1 MTEFKPIKE
10 GKVREIYDNGD
21 SLIMVAT
28 DRISAFDVILKN
40 KVTKKGTV
48 LTQMSKFWF
57 DYTRDLLPNHML
69 SVDVQDMPEF
79 FRQPQFTGNSM
90 MCRKLTMLPIE
101 CIVRGYITGS
111 GWASY
116 QKTGKVCGI
125 QLPEGLQESDKLP
138 EPIYTPSTKAEIGD
152 HDENI
157 SYEQSIDVLEKK
169 FPGHGEEY
177 ATKLR
182 DYTIALYKKCAEYAL
197 SRGIIIADTKFEFG
211 VIDGKVTLK
220 GFNSATAGQQPR
232 INAAGTALEWYTPD
246 TSTVSGLADTVAG
259 HTQDIQNLQTGKA
272 DKATTLEG
280 YGITDAMTAT
290 AIAEAIQTA
299 IAATGHASFKKVGT
313 VPTAA
318 EAQDN
323 VLYLVMNADTGFYD
337 IYAKVE
343 NEVVRLDDVS
353 VNLDGYS
360 TTEQMNEAIAT
371 AIANKVDKVDGK
383 GLSTEDFTTALKE
396 KLVALPDD
404 AEANF
409 VKSVSDEFTVSAEGK
424 LEVKEVAQ
432 AKVTGLPD
440 ALAGKVDKVEGKGL
454 STNDFTDE
462 AKAKLDGVEAGANQN
477 LIEIVK
483 LNGAALDISEKAV
496 NIPVAG
502 ATAGVVTSSAD
513 ENKVAVAEDGSME
526 VNSLNMSKLVQSEG
540 DTLILDGGNA
550 SV

>member
-125 QLPEGLQESDKLP
+125 QLPEGLKESDKLP

-157 SYEQSIDVLEKK
+157 SYEQSIDVLEKQ
-169 FPGHGEEY
+169 FPGHGLEY

-211 VIDGKVTLK
+211 VIDGKVTL
-220 GFNSATAGQQPR
+220 
-232 INAAGTALEWYTPD
+232 IDECLTPD
-246 TSTVSGLADTVAG
+246 SSRFWP
-259 HTQDIQNLQTGKA
+259 
-272 DKATTLEG
+272 
-280 YGITDAMTAT
+280 
-290 AIAEAIQTA
+290 
-299 IAATGHASFKKVGT
+299 AASY
-313 VPTAA
+313 
-318 EAQDN
+318 E
-323 VLYLVMNADTGFYD
+323 
-337 IYAKVE
+337 
-343 NEVVRLDDVS
+343 
-353 VNLDGYS
+353 
-360 TTEQMNEAIAT
+360 
-371 AIANKVDKVDGK
+371 
-383 GLSTEDFTTALKE
+383 
-396 KLVALPDD
+396 
-404 AEANF
+404 
-409 VKSVSDEFTVSAEGK
+409 EGK
-424 LEVKEVAQ
+424 IQPSYDKQFVRNWLKANWDMTGETPHLPAEVIDGTSERYREAFQIITGSQFTSMKE
-432 AKVTGLPD
+432 
-440 ALAGKVDKVEGKGL
+440 
-454 STNDFTDE
+454 
-462 AKAKLDGVEAGANQN
+462 
-477 LIEIVK
+477 
-483 LNGAALDISEKAV
+483 
-496 NIPVAG
+496 
-502 ATAGVVTSSAD
+502 
-513 ENKVAVAEDGSME
+513 
-526 VNSLNMSKLVQSEG
+526 
-540 DTLILDGGNA
+540 NA
-550 SV
+550 